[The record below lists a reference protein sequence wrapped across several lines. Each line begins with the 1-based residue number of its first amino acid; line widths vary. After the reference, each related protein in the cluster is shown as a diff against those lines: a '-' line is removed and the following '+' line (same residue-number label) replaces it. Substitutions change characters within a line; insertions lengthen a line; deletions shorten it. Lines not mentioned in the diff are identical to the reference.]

1 MGPENAR
8 SDHETQ
14 QEGGIMSWFMER
26 REGGREGVCVC
37 LSVCVQ
43 INGRLDIMY
52 EWI

>member
-14 QEGGIMSWFMER
+14 QEGGHHVMVYGK
-26 REGGREGVCVC
+26 EGGREGGGVC